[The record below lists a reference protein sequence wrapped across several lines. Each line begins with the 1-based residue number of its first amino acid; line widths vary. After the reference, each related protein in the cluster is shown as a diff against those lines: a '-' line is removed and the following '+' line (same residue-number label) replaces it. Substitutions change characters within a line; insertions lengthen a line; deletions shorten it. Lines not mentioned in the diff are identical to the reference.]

1 MSDAE
6 NVLAQVRALHKP
18 YYEHNDKRIEHT
30 VLVYC
35 GDHAAPC
42 DGTDDEPCA
51 ESKDGEHEAPACAA
65 ARPRTARPAT
75 TSGPAGQRRSSP
87 LWTAPMFE
95 PLIDPDCRSGKHASC
110 VGGPCE
116 CDCHR
121 EAVSA

>member
-1 MSDAE
+1 VGLIMSDAE

-51 ESKDGEHEAPACAA
+51 ESKDGEHEAPACAECRCVTEDGEA
-65 ARPRTARPAT
+65 GYYLWPCRTAKIIAT
-75 TSGPAGQRRSSP
+75 LDGA
-87 LWTAPMFE
+87 
-95 PLIDPDCRSGKHASC
+95 D
-110 VGGPCE
+110 V
-116 CDCHR
+116 
-121 EAVSA
+121 